1 MDACD
6 SVRRKQPLLG
16 TFVEIAATGAAG
28 GDLQQA
34 VDDGFSA
41 VAEVHRLMSFHDPE
55 SDVSRLN
62 RDAFA
67 RAVPVHAWTYQVLE
81 TAIELNLLSAAEF
94 RSAKDAEEIPSGP
107 LIQSLPASS
116 PINWKIEL
124 PGSPSRVVILET
136 FPFLIRTRPPPRV
149 AIQSVS

>member
-1 MDACD
+1 MP
-6 SVRRKQPLLG
+6 PLIC
-16 TFVEIAATGAAG
+16 VE
-28 GDLQQA
+28 
-34 VDDGFSA
+34 SKP
-41 VAEVHRLMSFHDPE
+41 SP
-55 SDVSRLN
+55 
-62 RDAFA
+62 
-67 RAVPVHAWTYQVLE
+67 VPYE
-81 TAIELNLLSAAEF
+81 KTAIELNLLSAAEF

-149 AIQSVS
+149 AIQSVSRSWRSGRMDQIRPRLSPPNPRPRPTLPFLQPLSPP